1 MIRKINNDIYK
12 MYEEEVAKLNKA
24 TKKIDELKLEIYVL
38 KTDLVS
44 IKNKMNSEIN
54 KATKS
59 LIEENTKLKEYL
71 NNALM
76 EIDRLKSE
84 IGTKKDKDYLIDKL
98 TNRVNKNSSNSS
110 IPTSKEIRKEKTGAN
125 IYIIVKR
132 QIA

>member
-1 MIRKINNDIYK
+1 MKRNINNDIYK

-76 EIDRLKSE
+76 EINRLKAE
-84 IGTKKDKDYLIDKL
+84 IDTKKDKDYLIDKL

-110 IPTSKEIRKEKTGAN
+110 IPTSKEIRK
-125 IYIIVKR
+125 
-132 QIA
+132 